1 MTLLM
6 RDQENLEKGIDL
18 INLSEGIKNSP
29 HESSN
34 PLTHAVQ
41 SLENIRFS
49 RDFCML
55 PVTELGA
62 ASNLIRLGFP

>member
-34 PLTHAVQ
+34 PLTHAV
-41 SLENIRFS
+41 
-49 RDFCML
+49 
-55 PVTELGA
+55 
-62 ASNLIRLGFP
+62 